1 MRIVASARP
10 PTALMD
16 AAAGPGRATPLLPLP
31 PIQRAVEVNEV
42 PIHPNGADPSA
53 GGDRAN
59 GSSGGEG
66 QQPGLGGAAASA
78 DKDRELDD
86 LARRLYGRIRSRL
99 SAELLAD
106 RERGGVLTDLR

>member
-10 PTALMD
+10 PTVVLD
-16 AAAGPGRATPLLPLP
+16 AAPGPGRATALP
-31 PIQRAVEVNEV
+31 PVQRAVEVNEV

-53 GGDRAN
+53 GGNGAN
-59 GSSGGEG
+59 GSSGGQG

-86 LARRLYGRIRSRL
+86 LARRLYGRIRLRL

-106 RERGGVLTDLR
+106 RERGGVITDLR